1 MSKMP
6 PSVLSE
12 FWLPIQTIG
21 AECMRERGAS
31 SALPPLYFLHV
42 WWARRP
48 LTVSRAAILAG
59 VLPQWHKA
67 WPQDLLKKFPSEAD
81 YRQWFLKL
89 IGIHGDPVA
98 GRKLLQ
104 YAAASGKK
112 IPNPYTYRRAFTYNP
127 TEEQLETLGD
137 LLEYAWGTRELSVL
151 DPFAGGGSI
160 PFEAL
165 RFGFKTYANELNSV
179 ASVILK
185 ATLDYPARL
194 GTDFAGEIRK
204 WGNVW
209 AERVQKKLKPFFSPI
224 PANAEGAC
232 YLWARTVACPT
243 TGKPV
248 PLSPNWWLVKGGKEP
263 VCVRVIA
270 RPNEPTCRFEIV
282 KGKSAVENTKP
293 DEGTVARGVGKSP
306 WTGEAVDGDYI
317 KAEAQ
322 AGRMS
327 AQLYAVGLKTS
338 KGFEFRPPTQAD
350 LDAHEAAKSELARRL
365 PDWEAMGLV
374 PNEPRR
380 ENRADWSCEIYGMTK
395 WRDTF
400 APRQLLSLLT
410 AVEELRVLEP
420 EIRAGLPK
428 EKAEAI
434 LTYIGLAL
442 DKACDY
448 NSFRNRWDSTRS
460 KMVSGFERHDFSFK
474 WSHGEFDA
482 AVNLIPWVLGQ
493 VADAYEEIA
502 ELAKGIASLFNHRKD
517 PKSVIF
523 SRSSASELS
532 DLPSGSLTSIC
543 TDPPYY
549 DNVMYANCADFF
561 YVWQKR
567 TVGHI
572 FPDWFDSELTDK
584 DNEAVVNV
592 ARFEG
597 AKNKVDL
604 ARADYERKMAAA
616 FREMHR
622 VLHPDGVMTVMFTHK
637 QVAAWDTL
645 ATSLVGAGFS
655 IQASWP
661 VMTESDKSLHQAKKN
676 AAASTILLV
685 CRKRGAEKTPTWW
698 DDLKGQVRQTAREKA
713 ELFHS
718 QGISGVDLYIST
730 FGPVLAIL
738 SQKWPVLS
746 SEVDDDGNPRP
757 LRPEVALDLAR
768 EEVVKLRKEKLLH
781 GRAVQ
786 FDPVTDWYLIAW
798 DAFKAER
805 FPGDEARKL
814 AIVLGLDLEGDVIR
828 TKKLAA
834 KKGADVILNQPKA
847 RRKKGMVDPDL
858 DAFDTMLDAV
868 HTTMMVYDEDGARA
882 CEVFLKRTGLISDST
897 FKVTVQ
903 ALLNT
908 IPRTKIKGRF
918 VRPEAQT
925 LDDLRLKFFDDL
937 EVPPEEEP
945 PKMPAQADL
954 FSGPSEPEEEPEEGE
969 GEEEAEEE

>member
-1 MSKMP
+1 MSKLSP
-6 PSVLSE
+6 PVLSE
-12 FWLPIQTIG
+12 FWLPIETIG

-67 WPQDLLKKFPSEAD
+67 WPKELLKKFPSEAD
-81 YRQWFLKL
+81 YQQWFLKL

-104 YAAASGKK
+104 YAAASEKK
-112 IPNPYTYRRAFTYNP
+112 IPNPYTYSRAFTYNP
-127 TEEQLETLGD
+127 TEEQLEILGD

-151 DPFAGGGSI
+151 DPFSGGGSI

-165 RFGFKTYANELNSV
+165 RYGFKTYANELNPV

-185 ATLDYPARL
+185 ATLDYPARF
-194 GTDFAGEIRK
+194 GIEFAGEIRK
-204 WGNVW
+204 WGKVW
-209 AERVQKKLKPFFSPI
+209 TERIQKRLKLFFTPI
-224 PANAEGAC
+224 PLNSEGSC

-248 PLSPNWWLVKGGKEP
+248 PLSPNWWLIKGSSEP
-263 VCVRVIA
+263 VCVKLIA
-270 RPNEPTCRFEIV
+270 KADEPACRFEIV
-282 KGKSAVENTKP
+282 KGKAAVEKAKP

-322 AGRMS
+322 AGRMGE
-327 AQLYAVGLKTS
+327 QLYAVGIKTS

-350 LDAHEAAKSELARRL
+350 LDACEAAKAELLRRL
-365 PDWEAMGLV
+365 PDWEANGLM

-395 WRDTF
+395 WSNTF
-400 APRQLLSLLT
+400 APRQLLSLVT
-410 AVEELRVLEP
+410 AVEELRTLEK
-420 EIRAGLPK
+420 EIRASMPK
-428 EKAEAI
+428 EKADAVV
-434 LTYIGLAL
+434 TYLSIVQ

-448 NSFRNRWDSTRS
+448 DSTGTTWHSSRQVMS
-460 KMVSGFERHDFSFK
+460 HTFQRHDFSFK
-474 WSHGEFDA
+474 WSYGEFDA
-482 AVNLIPWVLGQ
+482 AGNLFPWVLDQ
-493 VADAYEEIA
+493 VADAYKGIA
-502 ELAKGIASLFNHRKD
+502 ELAKDVASLFNQRKD
-517 PKSVIF
+517 SIRVII
-523 SRSSASELS
+523 SKSSASELA
-532 DLPSGSLTSIC
+532 DFATGSLTSIC

-572 FPDWFDSELTDK
+572 FPGWFESELTDK

-597 AKNKVDL
+597 AKKKVDL
-604 ARADYERKMAAA
+604 AKADYERKMAAA

-622 VLHPDGVMTVMFTHK
+622 VLHPNGVLTVMFTHK

-645 ATSLVGAGFS
+645 ATSLIGAGFS
-655 IQASWP
+655 IHASWP

-685 CRKRGAEKTPTWW
+685 CRKRGANKTPTWW
-698 DDLKGQVRQTAREKA
+698 DDIKGQVRQTAREKA
-713 ELFHS
+713 EQFHTA
-718 QGISGVDLYIST
+718 GISGVDLYIST
-730 FGPVLAIL
+730 FGPALAIL

-746 SEVDDDGNPRP
+746 SEIDADGNPRP
-757 LRPEVALDLAR
+757 LKPEVALDLAR

-814 AIVLGLDLEGDVIR
+814 AIVLGLDLEGDIIR
-828 TKKLAA
+828 TKKLAT

-858 DAFDTMLDAV
+858 DVFDTILDAV
-868 HTTMMVYDEDGARA
+868 HTAMMVYDEDGARA

-897 FKVTVQ
+897 FKMVVQ

-937 EVPPEEEP
+937 EAPPEEVP
-945 PKMPAQADL
+945 PKVPTQEDL
-954 FSGPSEPEEEPEEGE
+954 FTGLIAEDDGEPEEESDEED
-969 GEEEAEEE
+969 EE

>member
-1 MSKMP
+1 MSKLR

-12 FWLPIQTIG
+12 RWLPIETIG

-59 VLPQWHKA
+59 VLPQWKEA
-67 WPQDLLKKFPSEAD
+67 WPKELLKIFPSESD
-81 YRQWFLKL
+81 YQQWFLKL
-89 IGIHGDPVA
+89 IGILGDPVA
-98 GRKLLQ
+98 GRKLITWAKDKNIKLKQ
-104 YAAASGKK
+104 S
-112 IPNPYTYRRAFTYNP
+112 PYGYKRAFTVSP

-151 DPFAGGGSI
+151 DPFSGGGSI

-165 RFGFKTYANELNSV
+165 RYGFKTYANELNPV
-179 ASVILK
+179 ASIILK
-185 ATLDYPARL
+185 ATLDYPARF
-194 GTDFAGEIRK
+194 GVEFADQIKK
-204 WGNVW
+204 WGLLW
-209 AERVQKKLKPFFSPI
+209 AERINERLKPFFPKQQGESI
-224 PANAEGAC
+224 FC

-248 PLSPNWWLVKGGKEP
+248 PLSPNWWLVKGGSEP
-263 VCVRVIA
+263 VCVRLIA
-270 RPNEPTCRFEIV
+270 KPDEPACRFEIEH
-282 KGKSAVENTKP
+282 GKSAVEKAKP
-293 DEGTVARGVGKSP
+293 DEGTVAHGVGKSP
-306 WTGEAVDGDYI
+306 WTGEAMDGVYI

-327 AQLYAVGLKTS
+327 AQLYAMGLKTS
-338 KGFEFRPPTQAD
+338 KGFEFRPPTRAD
-350 LDAHEAAKSELARRL
+350 IDAHEAAKSELARRL
-365 PDWEAMGLV
+365 PDWEAKGLV

-400 APRQLLSLLT
+400 APRQLLSLVT
-410 AVEELRVLEP
+410 AVEELRVLEN
-420 EIRAGLPK
+420 EIRVALP
-428 EKAEAI
+428 EDKAEAVVAYLSI
-434 LTYIGLAL
+434 AH

-448 NSFRNRWDSTRS
+448 DSTGTIWHPSRQVMS
-460 KMVSGFERHDFSFK
+460 HTFQRHDFSFK
-474 WSHGEFDA
+474 WSYGEFDA
-482 AVNLIPWVLGQ
+482 AGNLIPWVLGQ
-493 VADAYEEIA
+493 VADAYEQIA

-517 PKSVIF
+517 PKSIIF
-523 SRSSASELS
+523 SKSSASELS

-549 DNVMYANCADFF
+549 DNVMYANCSDFF

-572 FPDWFDSELTDK
+572 FTDWFVSELTDK

-604 ARADYERKMAAA
+604 ARADYEHKMAAA
-616 FREMHR
+616 FREMNR

-676 AAASTILLV
+676 AVSSTILLV
-685 CRKRGAEKTPTWW
+685 CRKRGADKTPTWW
-698 DDLKGQVRQTAREKA
+698 DDLKGQVRATAREKA

-746 SEVDDDGNPRP
+746 SQTGKDGNPLP
-757 LRPEVALDLAR
+757 LKPEVALDLAR

-781 GRAVQ
+781 GRAVE
-786 FDPVTDWYLIAW
+786 FDPITDWYLMAW
-798 DAFKAER
+798 DVFKAER

-814 AIVLGLDLEGDVIR
+814 AIVLDLDLEGDIIG

-834 KKGADVILNQPKA
+834 KKGADVILSQPKA

-858 DAFDTMLDAV
+858 DAFDTLLDAV
-868 HTTMMVYDEDGARA
+868 HTAMMIYDEDGARS

-897 FKVTVQ
+897 FKMVVQ

-918 VRPEAQT
+918 VRPEVQT

-937 EVPPEEEP
+937 EAPPEEEP
-945 PKMPAQADL
+945 PKIPTQGDL
-954 FSGPSEPEEEPEEGE
+954 FSGPKAEDEGEPEEE
-969 GEEEAEEE
+969 GEEEDEE

>member
-1 MSKMP
+1 MPKLP

-59 VLPQWHKA
+59 VLPQWHKG
-67 WPQDLLKKFPSEAD
+67 WPKELKEKFASEAD
-81 YRQWFLKL
+81 YQQWFLKL

-98 GRKLLQ
+98 GRKLIQ
-104 YAAASGKK
+104 YANEKGIKLKGS
-112 IPNPYTYRRAFTYNP
+112 PYGYKRAFTVSP
-127 TEEQLETLGD
+127 TEDQLETLGD

-165 RFGFKTYANELNSV
+165 RYGFKTFANELNPV

-204 WGNVW
+204 WGKVW
-209 AERVQKKLKPFFSPI
+209 AERIEKRLKPYFPKLQGESIF
-224 PANAEGAC
+224 C

-248 PLSPNWWLVKGGKEP
+248 PLSPNWWLVKGGNEP

-282 KGKSAVENTKP
+282 KGKSAVEKAKP
-293 DEGTVARGVGKSP
+293 DEGTVARGVGRSP

-322 AGRMS
+322 AGRMGE
-327 AQLYAVGLKTS
+327 QLYAVGIKTS
-338 KGFEFRPPTQAD
+338 KGFEFRPPTQTD
-350 LDAHEAAKSELARRL
+350 LDAYAAAKAELARRL
-365 PDWEAMGLV
+365 PDWEAKGLV

-395 WRDTF
+395 WSNTF
-400 APRQLLSLLT
+400 SPRQLLSLVT
-410 AVEELRVLEP
+410 AVEELRTLEK
-420 EIRAGLPK
+420 EIRAGLPM
-428 EKAEAI
+428 EKAEAVV
-434 LTYIGLAL
+434 TYMGLAF

-448 NSFRNRWDSTRS
+448 NSVRSRWHSGRST
-460 KMVSGFERHDFSFK
+460 MVSGFERHDFSFK

-482 AVNLIPWVLGQ
+482 AGNLFPWVLGQ
-493 VADAYEEIA
+493 VADAYKGIA
-502 ELAKGIASLFNHRKD
+502 ELAKGVAPLFNQRKD
-517 PKSVIF
+517 PNRVIF
-523 SRSSASELS
+523 SKSSASELA
-532 DLPSGSLTSIC
+532 DIPSGSLTAIC

-567 TVGHI
+567 TVGHL
-572 FPDWFDSELTDK
+572 FTDWFDSELTDK

-592 ARFEG
+592 ARFDG
-597 AKNKVDL
+597 AKKKVDL

-622 VLHPDGVMTVMFTHK
+622 VLHPDGVLTVMFTHK

-645 ATSLVGAGFS
+645 ATSLIGAGFS
-655 IQASWP
+655 IHSSWP

-685 CRKRGAEKTPTWW
+685 CRKRGADRTPTWW
-698 DDLKGQVRQTAREKA
+698 DDLKGLVRETAREKA
-713 ELFHS
+713 ELFHAA
-718 QGISGVDLYIST
+718 GISGVDLYIST

-738 SQKWPVLS
+738 SEKWPVLS
-746 SEVDDDGNPRP
+746 SEVDADGNPRP
-757 LRPEVALDLAR
+757 LKPEVALDLAR

-814 AIVLGLDLEGDVIR
+814 AIVLGLDLEGDIIR
-828 TKKLAA
+828 TRRLAT

-858 DAFDTMLDAV
+858 GAFDTMLDAV
-868 HTTMMVYDEDGARA
+868 HTAMMIFDEDGARA
-882 CEVFLKRTGLISDST
+882 CEAFLKRTGLISDST
-897 FKVTVQ
+897 FKMVVQ

-937 EVPPEEEP
+937 EAPPEEEP
-945 PKMPAQADL
+945 PKVLTQGDL
-954 FSGPSEPEEEPEEGE
+954 FAGLGAEGEGEPEEE
-969 GEEEAEEE
+969 GEEEDEE